1 MARRTDPWNHN
12 VHYYPLILNAVPDG
26 ARRALD
32 VGCGEGTLAR
42 ELRRRVPD
50 VTGIDLDETS
60 IELAGAQ
67 NANDRIR
74 YVRGDFLTYPFRAGV
89 LQCRDDGCRASSH
102 GRDRGSWL
110 LLVRDLLKPGGVLCA
125 VGLARSQL
133 PRDIPIEVAGAV
145 SHRIHLLT
153 TGYWRHSVTDGV
165 AASGDVPRHSP
176 HRGRRSS
183 GCPLPASCPLALF
196 ADLDQGAS
204 TVGGPRASSGL
215 CPCFGAT
222 FAQAPGASRS
232 DHRERPVVAGG
243 MAWIAGPWHDECR
256 SGLVLAWRM
265 PCGWM

>member
-74 YVRGDFLTYPFRAGV
+74 YVRGDFLTYPFEPGSFNVVTTVAALHHMDV
-89 LQCRDDGCRASSH
+89 TAAL
-102 GRDRGSWL
+102 GR
-110 LLVRDLLKPGGVLCA
+110 VRDLLKPGGVLCA

-153 TGYWRHSVTDGV
+153 TGYWEHPSPTVWPPPETYLDIRRIAADVLPGVRFRRHVLWRYSLTWTK
-165 AASGDVPRHSP
+165 
-176 HRGRRSS
+176 GR
-183 GCPLPASCPLALF
+183 
-196 ADLDQGAS
+196 Q
-204 TVGGPRASSGL
+204 
-215 CPCFGAT
+215 
-222 FAQAPGASRS
+222 Q
-232 DHRERPVVAGG
+232 
-243 MAWIAGPWHDECR
+243 
-256 SGLVLAWRM
+256 
-265 PCGWM
+265 

>member
-74 YVRGDFLTYPFRAGV
+74 YVRGDFLTYPFEPGSFNVVTTVAALHHMDV
-89 LQCRDDGCRASSH
+89 TAAL
-102 GRDRGSWL
+102 GR
-110 LLVRDLLKPGGVLCA
+110 VRDLLKPGGVLCA

-133 PRDIPIEVAGAV
+133 PRDIPIEVAA
-145 SHRIHLLT
+145 R
-153 TGYWRHSVTDGV
+153 
-165 AASGDVPRHSP
+165 SP
-176 HRGRRSS
+176 I
-183 GCPLPASCPLALF
+183 
-196 ADLDQGAS
+196 AS
-204 TVGGPRASSGL
+204 TY
-215 CPCFGAT
+215 
-222 FAQAPGASRS
+222 
-232 DHRERPVVAGG
+232 
-243 MAWIAGPWHDECR
+243 
-256 SGLVLAWRM
+256 
-265 PCGWM
+265 